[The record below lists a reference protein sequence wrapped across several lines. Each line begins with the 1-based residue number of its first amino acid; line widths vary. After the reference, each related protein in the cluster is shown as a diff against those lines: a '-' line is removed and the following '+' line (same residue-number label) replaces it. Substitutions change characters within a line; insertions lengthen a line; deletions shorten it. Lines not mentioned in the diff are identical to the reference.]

1 MSTTPNTTYHSETRH
16 GHSDP
21 YITIVLAI
29 TLLIFFV
36 LGFFSIYF
44 CRCFLHRVAHSWRL
58 RHNPAATS
66 VGPANAATGKGLD
79 PAIIKA
85 FPSFMY
91 STVKEY
97 RREKYGL
104 ECAICLCEFQDD
116 DFLRLLT
123 SCCHVFHQD
132 CIDLWLES
140 HTSCPVCRRTLEA
153 PAPAMYK
160 ASPDVVS
167 IQMNEDASSEHSV
180 VITIDDDDHD
190 HDHDHDHEAQEEG
203 EIQNESARRSVAFAE
218 PVENQETAPSTSGT
232 AQNQEVGHD
241 QAGEEIEV
249 EKFSR
254 SKTTGHSI
262 VKKKDTGDNKFTLIL
277 PEHVTAKLI
286 RGHSMTRSETAFGE
300 FRSKTTTGKGGF
312 GEVSELSRWSVR
324 RQFSGRQ

>member
-1 MSTTPNTTYHSETRH
+1 MSTTPNTTYHSAPRH

-29 TLLIFFV
+29 ILLICFII
-36 LGFFSIYF
+36 GFFSIYF

-58 RHNPAATS
+58 RHNPSATS
-66 VGPANAATGKGLD
+66 VGPASAATAKGLD
-79 PAIIKA
+79 PSIIKA

-153 PAPAMYK
+153 PEMYK

-167 IQMNEDASSEHSV
+167 IQMHEDASSEHSV
-180 VITIDDDDHD
+180 VITIEDDDHD
-190 HDHDHDHEAQEEG
+190 HEG
-203 EIQNESARRSVAFAE
+203 EGESDKRNVAFE
-218 PVENQETAPSTSGT
+218 DQETAPSTSGT
-232 AQNQEVGHD
+232 EQNKVEEQGETK
-241 QAGEEIEV
+241 EEIEV

-262 VKKKDTGDNKFTLIL
+262 VKKKDVEENKYTLIL
-277 PEHVTAKLI
+277 PDHVTAKLI

-300 FRSKTTTGKGGF
+300 FRSKMTTGKGGF
-312 GEVSELSRWSVR
+312 GEVSELSR
-324 RQFSGRQ
+324 FSGRRK